1 MADRASGD
9 EVPADLSCVM
19 LGDGE
24 GGDAGR
30 ALLSFTPAARP
41 RLTEA
46 ERDVVLGVV
55 SGLSNAE
62 IAARRSASPRTVAN
76 QLAAIF
82 RKLGVDSRAELTA
95 KITLADFA

>member
-1 MADRASGD
+1 MGDRLTGD
-9 EVPADLSCVM
+9 EVPTDLSCVM
-19 LGDGE
+19 HGDGN
-24 GGDAGR
+24 AV
-30 ALLSFTPAARP
+30 LSFTPAARP

-46 ERDVVLGVV
+46 ERDVILGVV
-55 SGLSNAE
+55 SGLSNAA